1 MLKMPIAAHIVRSL
15 TEVLKRER
23 ESHSLFLISGMPG
36 VGKTSLVKAVF
47 SDLAYVDL
55 NDIYP
60 RNLARTQPADF
71 FSVYGKRLIVDGIEK
86 APELTDYLPTDDSSQ
101 IGIVGYL
108 PIENKNLLLYYVGV
122 KCHRWLPF

>member
-1 MLKMPIAAHIVRSL
+1 MPIAAHIARSL

-23 ESHSLFLISGMPG
+23 ESHSLFLISGMAG

-86 APELTDYLPTDDSSQ
+86 APELTDFFQPTILHKSCLS
-101 IGIVGYL
+101 GI
-108 PIENKNLLLYYVGV
+108 
-122 KCHRWLPF
+122 CR

>member
-1 MLKMPIAAHIVRSL
+1 MPIAAHIVRSL

-55 NDIYP
+55 NDISLEP
-60 RNLARTQPADF
+60 SRRI
-71 FSVYGKRLIVDGIEK
+71 FSRFMAND
-86 APELTDYLPTDDSSQ
+86 
-101 IGIVGYL
+101 
-108 PIENKNLLLYYVGV
+108 
-122 KCHRWLPF
+122 